1 MFWLDMRNIFY
12 PFNLFARMDYLDLNV
27 IDSKKVFMAT
37 LMGEMTL
44 ISLNFIQ
51 RLEALCHIL
60 SQPFIAVPQNYSR
73 TSW

>member
-1 MFWLDMRNIFY
+1 
-12 PFNLFARMDYLDLNV
+12 MDYLDLNV
-27 IDSKKVFMAT
+27 TDSKKVFMT
-37 LMGEMTL
+37 TIMGEMTL

-60 SQPFIAVPQNYSR
+60 SQPFITVPQDYSR